1 MMGMVASR
9 IPATT
14 AALAPPTAA
23 TADATAPAMVNQ
35 PATASPRADAVLP
48 AVHASS
54 DDNVAGVRRPASRF
68 RDPPPDR
75 RKRAI
80 TIMTTP
86 ASART
91 AEAANIDTRQTIRR
105 RLARRHPSRRG

>member
-1 MMGMVASR
+1 MKGIVATK

-14 AALAPPTAA
+14 ASLPPATAA
-23 TADATAPAMVNQ
+23 TPDATAPKIVNQ
-35 PATASPRADAVLP
+35 PATAIPPADAVLP

-54 DDNVAGVRRPASRF
+54 DDNVAGVRRPAIRF

-80 TIMTTP
+80 MIMITP

-91 AEAANIDTRQTIRR
+91 PDAGRSDTRQT
-105 RLARRHPSRRG
+105 